1 MSDLEKTL
9 RVAKSEDL
17 RWECD
22 TALLDFQTTADLDP
36 SGDVLGQTTAQ
47 DALEFGIRCLSPGQN
62 VFVRGQRGTGRIR
75 MVRQLI
81 KKLAPPAQRLSDY
94 CYVFN
99 FDRHD
104 KPRLIRLAAG
114 KAPKFRQQMLELGE
128 YVNDGLGKALD
139 AEPWLSQRQA
149 IQQRVQE
156 TIRDLT
162 RPLEDKLQE
171 SKMALVNPNQGSFAQ
186 SMILPVVDG
195 QPVPPDQLKVL
206 IAQEKA
212 DQQQLDDYEEKLPP
226 FQKELQ
232 EASRNINDIVRE
244 AGDEMREVV
253 QVAAKTLLARYTDPV
268 LETFDDPVVKTH
280 IEQIIKDLTE
290 NHLQSDSDSRP
301 DFKELYGV
309 NILVTHTDLET
320 RPVIE
325 ECTPNLMNLLGTV
338 EPEVGPEGAMS
349 DFRGVRAGA
358 LLLADQGYLILDVND
373 LLSEPGAYRSLM
385 RTLRTGLLE
394 IVPPELGRMRQ
405 QVVIQPEPIK
415 IDVRVI
421 LIGDAP
427 TWYHLDSADPDF
439 RELFKVLADFDS
451 EMPRDGHGIKQY
463 ANVLAQLCM
472 DESLPPFHFKA
483 VAALVE
489 HGARIVAR
497 PDKLTARLGR
507 IADIAREAAFLAD
520 GEIAQAENV
529 KQAVK
534 RTKDRASLPSR
545 KFQEMV
551 ERGTLIVK
559 TSGEQVGQINGL
571 AVMRSGPLTYGFPA
585 RITTTISPGTA
596 GLINIEGQAS
606 MSGSIHTKGF
616 QILGGLLRHLLVP
629 EHPLAFSAS
638 IAFEQSYG
646 GIDGDSASGAEMV
659 CLLSA
664 LTDTPIGQNK
674 AMTGA
679 IDQHGNVEA
688 IGGVNEKIEGFFDAC
703 NHFGLTGNQGV
714 IIPISNAGDLMLRE
728 DVVEQCMKGN
738 FSIWPVERIEQAVE
752 LMTGIEAGELDSS
765 GQYPEHS
772 VLGQAVSKARDY
784 WRMSLSSPE
793 KLAEMVDLAT
803 DDRNTRGQRE
813 DENRIG

>member
-1 MSDLEKTL
+1 MSDLENSL
-9 RVAKSEDL
+9 RVTKSEDL

-22 TALLDFQTTADLDP
+22 TKLLDFQTTTDLDP
-36 SGDVLGQTTAQ
+36 TGNVLGQTTAQ
-47 DALEFGIRCLSPGQN
+47 EALEFGIRCLSPGQN
-62 VFVRGQRGTGRIR
+62 VFVRGQRGTGRSR
-75 MVRQLI
+75 MVQHLI
-81 KKLAPPAQRLSDY
+81 KTLAPNTDGLKDY
-94 CYVFN
+94 CYVYN
-99 FDRHD
+99 FDRAD
-104 KPRLIRLAAG
+104 RPRLIRLAAG
-114 KAPKFRQQMLELGE
+114 TAPKFRELMLELGD

-139 AEPWLSQRQA
+139 SEPWLSQRQA
-149 IQQRVQE
+149 IQERVQQ

-171 SKMALVNPNQGSFAQ
+171 SQMALVTPNQGSIAQ
-186 SMILPVVDG
+186 GMIFPVVDG
-195 QPVPPDQLKVL
+195 QPVPPDQLKIL

-212 DQQQLDDYEEKLPP
+212 DPKQLVDYEEKHPP

-232 EASRNINDIVRE
+232 EISRNINDIVRD
-244 AGDEMREVV
+244 AGDELKEVV
-253 QVAAKTLLARYTDPV
+253 QAAAKTLLAGYTDPV
-268 LETFDDPVVKTH
+268 LETFDEPVVKTH
-280 IEQIIKDLTE
+280 IQQIIKDLTE
-290 NHLQSDSDSRP
+290 NQLQSDSDSRP
-301 DFKELYGV
+301 D
-309 NILVTHTDLET
+309 
-320 RPVIE
+320 
-325 ECTPNLMNLLGTV
+325 
-338 EPEVGPEGAMS
+338 
-349 DFRGVRAGA
+349 
-358 LLLADQGYLILDVND
+358 LDTND
-373 LLSEPGAYRSLM
+373 LLSEPGAYKSLM

-394 IVPPELGRMRQ
+394 IVPPEMGWMRQ
-405 QVVIQPEPIK
+405 QVITQPEPIK

-451 EMPRDGHGIKQY
+451 EMPRDANGVKQY
-463 ANVLAQLCM
+463 ASVLAQLCK
-472 DESLPPFHFKA
+472 DES
-483 VAALVE
+483 
-489 HGARIVAR
+489 
-497 PDKLTARLGR
+497 TARLGR
-507 IADIAREAAFLAD
+507 IADIAREAAFLGG
-520 GEIAQAENV
+520 GEIVQAENV

-534 RTKDRASLPSR
+534 RTKNRASLPSR

-664 LTDTPIGQNK
+664 LTDTPIGQNM

-703 NHFGLTGNQGV
+703 NH
-714 IIPISNAGDLMLRE
+714 AGQFQR
-728 DVVEQCMKGN
+728 
-738 FSIWPVERIEQAVE
+738 
-752 LMTGIEAGELDSS
+752 
-765 GQYPEHS
+765 
-772 VLGQAVSKARDY
+772 
-784 WRMSLSSPE
+784 
-793 KLAEMVDLAT
+793 LASRA
-803 DDRNTRGQRE
+803 N
-813 DENRIG
+813 